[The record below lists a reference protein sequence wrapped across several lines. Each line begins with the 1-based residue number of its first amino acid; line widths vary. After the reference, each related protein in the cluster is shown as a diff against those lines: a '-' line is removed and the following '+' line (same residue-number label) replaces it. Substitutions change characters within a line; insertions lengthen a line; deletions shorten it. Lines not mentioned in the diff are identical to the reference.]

1 MTYNNYSKIAE
12 SNRDWLTHYHQNT
25 LSEEFLIYSEYY
37 KNVLKNHKKILI
49 IEDDF
54 ISFELMQKFI
64 NDHDHGTTCFFAG
77 NEADALDIMKSYE
90 CDLVIAD
97 YFLENNETGLL
108 ICQKIIRNNPRVAF
122 LIVSSLK
129 SYQYQE
135 ILKYSNIEPAF
146 LEKPISKYKIVTYLN
161 EIYGVNGTG

>member
-1 MTYNNYSKIAE
+1 MTNNKFIKAE

-25 LSEEFLIYSEYY
+25 MNQEFLMYSEYY
-37 KNVLKNHKKILI
+37 KNALKNHKKILI
-49 IEDDF
+49 VEDDF
-54 ISFELMQKFI
+54 LSFELMQKFI
-64 NDHDHGTTCFFAG
+64 NDHDNSVSCFFAS
-77 NEADALDIMKSYE
+77 NENDALDIMTRYE

-97 YFLENNETGLL
+97 YFLENNETGLS
-108 ICQKIIRNNPRVAF
+108 ICQKIKKINPRVVF

-146 LEKPISKYKIVTYLN
+146 LEKPISKIKIVSYLK

>member
-1 MTYNNYSKIAE
+1 MTYANLIKKAE
-12 SNRDWLTHYHQNT
+12 SNKDWLTHYHQNT
-25 LSEEFLIYSEYY
+25 MNEEFLMYSEYY
-37 KNVLKNHKKILI
+37 KNALKNHKKILI

-64 NDHDHGTTCFFAG
+64 NDHDSGVNCFFAS
-77 NEADALDIMKSYE
+77 NEKDALDIMKSYE

-97 YFLENNETGLL
+97 YFLENNETGLS
-108 ICQKIIRNNPRVAF
+108 ICQQIKKINPRVVF

-135 ILKYSNIEPAF
+135 ILKYSTIEPAF
-146 LEKPISKYKIVTYLN
+146 LEKPISKFKIVTYLK
-161 EIYGVNGTG
+161 ELYGANSTG

>member
-1 MTYNNYSKIAE
+1 MTYNNFSKIAE

-25 LSEEFLIYSEYY
+25 LSGEFLMYLEYY
-37 KNVLKNHKKILI
+37 KTALKNHKKILI
-49 IEDDF
+49 VEDDF
-54 ISFELMQKFI
+54 ISFELIQKFI
-64 NDHDHGTTCFFAG
+64 NDHDSGTNCFFAS
-77 NEADALDIMKSYE
+77 NEADALDIMKNYE

-97 YFLENNETGLL
+97 YFLENNETGLS
-108 ICQKIIRNNPRVAF
+108 ICQKIKQLNPRVAF